1 MKSVGFYP
9 GEFLLPRCDLTKWSV
24 VACDQFTSQPEYWD
38 KVEEITGDAPSAYKM
53 IFPEARLETE
63 NFDQKISEINQ
74 TMEEYLKEGLF
85 ETYPDCYDLCGTHF
99 AGWFDS
105 PWDSGAAG
113 SGRI

>member
-63 NFDQKISEINQ
+63 NFDKKIAEINFFLP
-74 TMEEYLKEGLF
+74 YYCPKI
-85 ETYPDCYDLCGTHF
+85 PN
-99 AGWFDS
+99 AV
-105 PWDSGAAG
+105 
-113 SGRI
+113 